1 MDRYYTLMIIPEKEK
16 GVRSVRIPRNV
27 FRAMSVVTSAVVI
40 LLFVM
45 IYDYQ
50 RIHQEIY
57 TNKHLTIENRQLKE
71 QVQLFQMKLNTLGED
86 IERIRVFEK
95 KIKVITG
102 LDQHDA
108 TVPFLKSNIQTPN
121 SDTHNEDIPPQSSN
135 YSLPENEKI
144 KNFAEFKKIRSL
156 YEQKMAASFGL
167 SSGYQVT
174 KDWSELTRQSFLL
187 AEEFASFDYHYKKLS
202 ANMEKLKL
210 EINSLDEALLDKESF
225 LRSTPTLMPT
235 QGWITS
241 YYGPRVNPV
250 TGKLKMHEGLDVGA
264 EVGSQIIAPADA
276 LVTFS
281 GHKAGFGN
289 FLELDH
295 GYGIETVYAHAD
307 RLLVRKGE
315 RIKRGELIAKVGNT
329 GYSTGP
335 HLHYE
340 VRVNGT
346 PVDPMYYVLE

>member
-1 MDRYYTLMIIPEKEK
+1 MIIPEKEK

-27 FRAMSVVTSAVVI
+27 FRALSIVLAAIII

-102 LDQHDA
+102 LDQIES
-108 TVPFLKSNIQTPN
+108 TTPFLKMSNPGQNT
-121 SDTHNEDIPPQSSN
+121 DDHNEDIPPQSSI
-135 YSLPENEKI
+135 YKAPSDQTTFETF
-144 KNFAEFKKIRSL
+144 KNSDNFKKIRSR

-167 SSGYQVT
+167 SSGYQIT
-174 KDWSELTRQSFLL
+174 KEWSELTRQSFLL
-187 AEEFASFDYHYKKLS
+187 AEEFAQFDYRYNGLLT
-202 ANMEKLKL
+202 NMEKLEI
-210 EINSLDEALLDKESF
+210 EINNLDESLLGKESF
-225 LRSTPTLMPT
+225 LKSTPSLMPA

-250 TGKLKMHEGLDVGA
+250 TGKLKMHEGLDI
-264 EVGSQIIAPADA
+264 GSEIGKLIIAPADA

-315 RIKRGELIAKVGNT
+315 RVKRGVQIAKVGNT

-340 VRVNGT
+340 VRINGT
-346 PVDPMYYVLE
+346 PVDPMYYILD